1 MQVALIDQ
9 LTHFSDD
16 DPRVEWLFETYA
28 SNIRFRTPAQIN
40 DLITSEN

>member
-1 MQVALIDQ
+1 MALELR

-28 SNIRFRTPAQIN
+28 SNIRFRTPAQI
-40 DLITSEN
+40 DELVTYRRD